1 MRSLAPALTLL
12 ALGGCGG
19 NEPATTTIHTEEM
32 PRGDVFVAR
41 SRPAPTGPDG
51 QPAPA
56 RMALFHGHYA
66 VAKGCLVFDTGGD
79 EPALVRFALET
90 PIHVYSDRVVIAG
103 QTHRFDRPESI
114 GSGFDGG
121 HEMLA
126 TPPPPQCA
134 YSVIGP

>member
-1 MRSLAPALTLL
+1 MRSLAPALALL

-19 NEPATTTIHTEEM
+19 DDSATTAIHTKEM

-41 SRPAPTGPDG
+41 SRPPLTGPDG

-66 VAKGCLVFDTGGD
+66 VANGCLVFDMGAD
-79 EPALVRFALET
+79 EPALVRFAPGT
-90 PIHVYSDRVVIAG
+90 AVHVYADRVVIAG
-103 QTHRFDRPESI
+103 QAHPFDTQESI
-114 GSGFDGG
+114 GGGFDAGD
-121 HEMLA
+121 EMLA
-126 TPPPPQCA
+126 TPPLPQCP